1 MNIWSIIGKLKEMR
15 INEQGL
21 NIIKYF
27 EGLRLKVYK
36 CPAGLDT
43 IGYGHVIKENEQYL
57 YNGITKEQ
65 AEELLLKDLSR
76 FEIGVLKLIKQEYLN
91 ENRFSALVSFAFN
104 AGLGALK
111 ISTLRMKLN
120 RGEIEEAGFELLKW
134 CKVRGQI
141 VKGLLLRR
149 QAELSLFQI

>member
-1 MNIWSIIGKLKEMR
+1 MK

-21 NIIKYF
+21 NIIKHF
-27 EGLRLKVYK
+27 EGLRLKPYK

-43 IGYGHVIKENEQYL
+43 IGYGHVIRENEQYL

-65 AEELLLKDLSR
+65 AEELLLKDLR
-76 FEIGVLKLIKQEYLN
+76 HFEIGVLKLIKNEYLN

-104 AGLGALK
+104 VGLGALR

-120 RGEIEEAGFELLKW
+120 RGEIKEAGLELLKW
-134 CKVRGQI
+134 CKIRGQI
-141 VKGLLLRR
+141 IKGLLLRR
-149 QAELSLFQI
+149 QAELNLYNKEDNNYN